1 MTSGWL
7 QGRVLML
14 LGYHDLLS
22 DAAADTT
29 RILRMGKR
37 ARFEADDLICAEGA
51 EADAMYV
58 VLEGQVRMS
67 LADQAGEQHD
77 VAVIDGPAILGHV
90 GLLDGTRRAATYR
103 ALVACTV
110 VALSRG
116 ICERLLA
123 SNASI
128 GATFRHLLV
137 SSLSQ
142 QLSARNVRLRAV
154 LERIAEDG
162 GSMSSTASG
171 AAPAGRG
178 GRRSRSKWALPDHMV
193 GEETEADL
201 MQMARVSEG
210 WNVDVKGMSD
220 VKVVKDEAQRR
231 NPAGGRRR
239 G

>member
-7 QGRVLML
+7 KGRVLML
-14 LGYHDLLS
+14 LGYHDLFS
-22 DAAADTT
+22 DAAEDAI

-37 ARFEADDLICAEGA
+37 TRYDADDLICAEGDQ
-51 EADAMYV
+51 ADAMYV
-58 VLEGQVRMS
+58 ILEGQVRMS
-67 LADQAGEQHD
+67 LTDSAGDQHD
-77 VAVIDGPAILGHV
+77 IAVIDGPAIMGHV

-110 VALSRG
+110 VAIPVG
-116 ICERLLA
+116 VCERLL
-123 SNASI
+123 SSTESI
-128 GATFRHLLV
+128 GTTFRHLLI
-137 SSLSQ
+137 SSLAQ

-154 LERIAEDG
+154 LDRIAADG
-162 GSMSSTASG
+162 GSLG
-171 AAPAGRG
+171 AAGAGK
-178 GRRSRSKWALPDHMV
+178 GRKRSKWALPEHMV

-231 NPAGGRRR
+231 NPAGGRRK